1 MIYFALTR
9 FVHND
14 KIYLMTNEN
23 EFVYE
28 GIMPM
33 YTRWV
38 HISEDN
44 SVYNGPNAEEMKRY
58 LLEIGFTDATPY
70 ILDCIS
76 KLIVVVGKSKK
87 FLMYDECAT
96 LASGVTS
103 ADGLA
108 LQIKYYIAKNLDAVR
123 DKLLDRHGIDIGE
136 YFFGAKNFIRK
147 IAMIYSAYGR

>member
-1 MIYFALTR
+1 M
-9 FVHND
+9 HND

-33 YTRWV
+33 YTRWA

-44 SVYNGPNAEEMKRY
+44 LVYNGPNAEEMKRY

-76 KLIVVVGKSKK
+76 KLIVVGGNPKS
-87 FLMYDECAT
+87 F
-96 LASGVTS
+96 
-103 ADGLA
+103 
-108 LQIKYYIAKNLDAVR
+108 
-123 DKLLDRHGIDIGE
+123 
-136 YFFGAKNFIRK
+136 
-147 IAMIYSAYGR
+147 